1 MKASYAKRTP
11 RNEHR
16 ETNDEKRHVECRS
29 SEKSEN
35 GVSFKADLLEGIHLC
50 LGFHL
55 GVDDGGRV

>member
-1 MKASYAKRTP
+1 M
-11 RNEHR
+11 
-16 ETNDEKRHVECRS
+16 D
-29 SEKSEN
+29 